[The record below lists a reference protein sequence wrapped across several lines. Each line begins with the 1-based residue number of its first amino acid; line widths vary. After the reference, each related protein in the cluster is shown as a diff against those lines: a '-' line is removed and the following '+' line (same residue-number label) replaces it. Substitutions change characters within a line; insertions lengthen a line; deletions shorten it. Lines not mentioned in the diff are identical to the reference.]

1 MDLSLLVFIGL
12 NVAAAASGAVFKPG
26 EWYETLNKPAW
37 RPPNW
42 AFPVV
47 WTVLYAMIT
56 AAGWRVWNRAPAD
69 MLPVAMGVYGLQL
82 VLNAGWSAVFFG
94 MRNMRLALVE
104 LIGLWLS
111 IFALILVFAAIDG
124 VAALLLLPYLAW
136 VTIAGLLN
144 LAMIRLNPPPPAQ
157 LPR

>member
-1 MDLSLLVFIGL
+1 MDLSLAVFIGL

-26 EWYETLNKPAW
+26 EWYESLNKPSW

-47 WTVLYAMIT
+47 WTALYAMIVI
-56 AAGWRVWNRAPAD
+56 AGWRVWNRAPAE
-69 MLPVAMGVYGLQL
+69 MLPAAMGIYGLQL

-104 LIGLWLS
+104 LIGLWSS

-124 VAALLLLPYLAW
+124 VAALLLLPYLVW

-144 LAMIRLNPPPPAQ
+144 LAMIRLNPAPPAQ